1 MSTFAELYC
10 ARSRQPLAAFT
21 PVVLR
26 RCLRPHARLL
36 RPVLEFAHPG
46 FFDADVDFVSSV
58 GNLTS
63 LRDFSLERTN
73 FHHHP
78 GNRNPLRSL
87 LRLRISS
94 ARLRRLAEEA
104 FAQARGTSGPAPQGN
119 PPPAPTRSS
128 EPDGARGSAVN
139 RQLVGAP

>member
-1 MSTFAELYC
+1 MPTLAELYC
-10 ARSRQPLAAFT
+10 ARMQQSRSAFT
-21 PVVLR
+21 PSVLR

-36 RPVLEFAHPG
+36 RPVLEFVHPG

-87 LRLRISS
+87 LRLRVSS
-94 ARLRRLAEEA
+94 VRLRRLAEET
-104 FAQARGTSGPAPQGN
+104 FAAAAPARPSPPTPAV
-119 PPPAPTRSS
+119 PAKDP
-128 EPDGARGSAVN
+128 ASA
-139 RQLVGAP
+139 